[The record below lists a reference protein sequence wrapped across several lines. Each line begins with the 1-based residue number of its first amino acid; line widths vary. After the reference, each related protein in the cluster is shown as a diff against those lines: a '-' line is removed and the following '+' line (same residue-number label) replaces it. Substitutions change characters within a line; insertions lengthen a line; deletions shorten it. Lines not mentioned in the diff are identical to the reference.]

1 MNELPSPTRSGS
13 FNVEVLIPT
22 GVLVVIPAASDINL
36 PADKLVK
43 YFEDIKVQTRNY
55 FAGNILQH
63 PGYRHLGDASKYP
76 NANQVLDKV
85 FFVGCSPTITEEMI
99 EYVDQVVMKFPN
111 D

>member
-1 MNELPSPTRSGS
+1 MVYRTINELEESETSW
-13 FNVEVLIPT
+13 F
-22 GVLVVIPAASDINL
+22 GVPIVCR
-36 PADKLVK
+36 DKKQKTALVK
-43 YFEDIKVQTRNY
+43 HLEDNRVQTRNY